1 MLDPNGMLAECTGEN
16 LFMVRGGKLYTA
28 PRATILEGITR
39 DSIITVARDMGY
51 EVIEEP
57 ISRDQIYI
65 ADEAFLTGTAAECV
79 AVCEVDFRKIGDG
92 KMGPITRKI
101 QKTFHD
107 VIHGKVAKYED
118 WCDYVK

>member
-1 MLDPNGMLAECTGEN
+1 
-16 LFMVRGGKLYTA
+16 MVRGGKIYTA

-39 DSIITVARDMGY
+39 DSIITVARNLGY

-79 AVCEVDFRKIGDG
+79 AVCEVDF
-92 KMGPITRKI
+92 
-101 QKTFHD
+101 
-107 VIHGKVAKYED
+107 VS
-118 WCDYVK
+118 